1 MEQNVFQM
9 LLQAKVGPLPMLL
22 VMALLM
28 FGLPAIAAGICILK
42 YNKDNQDKKD
52 K

>member
-9 LLQAKVGPLPMLL
+9 LLQAKVGPLPMLR
-22 VMALLM
+22 VMARLR

-42 YNKDNQDKKD
+42 YNNDPQEKKD